1 MICGRKR
8 IGEIMRDRGTTKAS
22 RKDLVEESIHSVELE
37 GGRVT
42 EELRADARDY
52 VDGRINAAGLV
63 ALTRARYGAD

>member
-1 MICGRKR
+1 
-8 IGEIMRDRGTTKAS
+8 MRDRGTTKAS

>member
-1 MICGRKR
+1 
-8 IGEIMRDRGTTKAS
+8 MRDRGTTKAS

-37 GGRVT
+37 GGRST

>member
-1 MICGRKR
+1 
-8 IGEIMRDRGTTKAS
+8 MRDRGTTKAS

-52 VDGRINAAGLV
+52 VDGRIDAAGLV